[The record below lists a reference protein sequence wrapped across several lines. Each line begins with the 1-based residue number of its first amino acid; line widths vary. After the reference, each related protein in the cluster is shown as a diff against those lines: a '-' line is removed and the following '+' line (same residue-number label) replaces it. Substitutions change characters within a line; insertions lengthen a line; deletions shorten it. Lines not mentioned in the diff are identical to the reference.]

1 MKKGVSTVIAVVLLL
16 LITVGIVWS
25 VYTWLTGTMTEV
37 TKETGE
43 AIERQT
49 EILTTDFM
57 IVAAGYKGGN
67 RAEVSISNTGTRN
80 IDLTKIKVYVKGIN
94 QDIQDQNKL
103 GELKPGETKAIE
115 FQNSTPVCG
124 EVVRVAYA
132 GIIKEATIEC

>member
-16 LITVGIVWS
+16 LITVGIVWT

-37 TKETGE
+37 TTGTGK

-49 EILTTDFM
+49 EILTTDFV
-57 IVAAGYKGGN
+57 IVAAGCTNTGCQ
-67 RAEVSISNTGTRN
+67 VSISNTGTRN
-80 IDLTKIKVYVKGIN
+80 IDLTKIKVYVKGVERRITGGASGT
-94 QDIQDQNKL
+94 L
-103 GELKPGETKAIE
+103 SPGETKAIN
-115 FQNSTPVCG
+115 FDGNTRFCG